1 MGHVVELV
9 RRVAPHR
16 MPVLL
21 QGETGTG
28 KEILARLLHEL
39 SPRAEDGF
47 VIQDCGALPEGI
59 LESELFGH
67 VKGAFTG
74 ATADHLGLFRLADG
88 GTLFLDEVEN
98 TSPKVQSRLLRVL
111 ETGTVR
117 PVGGTRPHQV
127 DVRVVAASN
136 RDLRSEVA
144 AGRFREDLFYRLCTF
159 VIDIPPLRDR
169 DEDVLVLARHFLEE
183 ANESLGVQA
192 NGFSPEVERL
202 LRAYRWPGNVR
213 ELRNVVERAVLLA
226 QPGAPIGAEQLP
238 GSLRQAPGASALEAR
253 GGTLRA
259 RVAHAERAA
268 ILEALARHG
277 GVVRR
282 AAKAL
287 GVSPATLGRKMRRL
301 GLTS

>member
-1 MGHVVELV
+1 M
-9 RRVAPHR
+9 
-16 MPVLL
+16 
-21 QGETGTG
+21 
-28 KEILARLLHEL
+28 
-39 SPRAEDGF
+39 
-47 VIQDCGALPEGI
+47 
-59 LESELFGH
+59 
-67 VKGAFTG
+67 KGAFTG

-88 GTLFLDEVEN
+88 DQLLLNQVEN

-111 ETGTVR
+111 ETGTLR

-169 DEDVLVLARHFLEE
+169 DADVLVWPGTSRGGQREPR
-183 ANESLGVQA
+183 GPGQ
-192 NGFSPEVERL
+192 RL
-202 LRAYRWPGNVR
+202 LTGGRTAPPSLPLAGERPRAP
-213 ELRNVVERAVLLA
+213 ERGGAGGAPA